1 MKDGFWRI
9 EGRLYKGKRA
19 YEYVVLFYTLVSM
32 KDALFN
38 AIRAED
44 ESTVAT
50 ILKKQPGLVNE
61 TDQRGSTPLLL
72 ATYYGFAGIAKVIL
86 KHKPNVD
93 AKDGSG
99 NTPLMGVCFK
109 GYPEIA
115 KLLIAHGADVNVVNF
130 NNATALIYAAT
141 FAQATIA
148 KILLEEGADR
158 EHKDERGNT
167 AFDHAKMQG
176 SKALMDLLK

>member
-1 MKDGFWRI
+1 MGCDWRN
-9 EGRLYKGKRA
+9 GRGSSIGKR
-19 YEYVVLFYTLVSM
+19 VWDNGLLFYILVSM

-38 AIRAED
+38 AIRSED
-44 ESTVAT
+44 ESTVST
-50 ILKKQPGLVNE
+50 ILKKQPELVNE
-61 TDQRGSTPLLL
+61 TDSRGSTPLLL
-72 ATYYGFAGIAKVIL
+72 ASYYGYTGITKIIL
-86 KHKPNVD
+86 ENKPDVN

-115 KLLIAHGADVNVVNF
+115 KLLIKHGADVNVVNF

-141 FAQATIA
+141 FAQAVIA
-148 KILLEEGADR
+148 KILLEKGADPT
-158 EHKDERGNT
+158 HKDERGNT